1 MTDQV
6 SELTGAEAIAW
17 NLGDLYAGTHDP
29 DLTRDLD
36 ACDTRAE
43 AFSAAYRG
51 KIGTL
56 DAATLLVALQEY
68 EAITELISKIGSFA
82 HLQWSTNTNE
92 PTYGALLQKIT
103 ERSSK
108 IAQAM
113 LFFGLEWIAVPD
125 DRAATLL
132 DDPILAHYRHY
143 LDADRR
149 YRPYVLSEAEE
160 KILAEKEVT
169 GNAAWNRFFDETLSA
184 ARFDLNGQQV
194 SQEQVLKQ
202 LYNPDRTTR
211 QTAAVSM
218 TAGLRGNLRT
228 LTFIY
233 NTVLADKASDDAMR
247 HYPSWISA
255 RNLANKAS
263 DETVQALI
271 DAVTSR
277 YDIVS
282 RYYKLKRQLVGLD
295 ELFDYDRYAPL
306 PFAAAEKFQWEEAR
320 DIVLTAYGRFHPRM
334 AEIASLFFEKRWIDA
349 PVRPGKR
356 GGAYSAGVVPSVH
369 PYVFLNYV
377 GTARDISTLAHE
389 LGHGV
394 HQYLSRGQGMLQA
407 HTPLTTAEMASTFGE
422 KLTFDDLLGRLTD
435 PKARLALLAEK
446 IEQTFNTVFR
456 QISMN
461 RFEDAIHTARRAE
474 GELSS
479 DRISELWLITQRAM
493 FGSSVTL
500 SENYGIWWSYVSHFL
515 HVPGYV
521 YAYSFG
527 ELLVQALFAR
537 YRQEGDAFSTK
548 YLEVLSAG
556 GSDWPHVLLNKVGVD
571 LTDPGFWTQGLS
583 EVETMVAQA
592 ESLAKQIGEPG

>member
-1 MTDQV
+1 MTDLV
-6 SELTGAEAIAW
+6 AELTGAEDVAW
-17 NLGDLYAGTHDP
+17 NLGDLYGGANDP
-29 DLTRDLD
+29 ALIRDLD
-36 ACDTRAE
+36 TCDARAE
-43 AFSAAYRG
+43 AFSVEYRG
-51 KIGTL
+51 KVASL
-56 DAATLLVALQEY
+56 DAALMLVAMQEY
-68 EAITELISKIGSFA
+68 EAISELITKIGAFA
-82 HLQWSTNTNE
+82 QLQWATNTNE

-108 IAQAM
+108 VGQAV
-113 LFFGLEWIAVPD
+113 LFFGLEWIAIPD
-125 DRAATLL
+125 DQAAKLL
-132 DDPILAHYRHY
+132 ASDVLAHFQHY
-143 LDADRR
+143 LEADRR
-149 YRPYVLSEAEE
+149 YRPYVLTEAEE

-169 GNAAWNRFFDETLSA
+169 GASAWNRFFDETLAA
-184 ARFDLNGQQV
+184 ARYELNGQQV
-194 SQEQVLKQ
+194 SQETVLKQ
-202 LYNPDRTTR
+202 LYQPDRTVR
-211 QTAAVSM
+211 QTAAASM
-218 TAGLRGNLRT
+218 TAGLRANLRT
-228 LTFIY
+228 TTFIY
-233 NTVLADKASDDAMR
+233 NTILADKASDDALR
-247 HYPSWISA
+247 KYPSWISG

-263 DETVQALI
+263 DATVQALV

-277 YDIVS
+277 YDIVA
-282 RYYKLKRQLVGLD
+282 RYYTLKGQLLGLG

-306 PFAAAEKFQWEEAR
+306 PFASVEKFHWEDAR

-334 AEIASLFFEKRWIDA
+334 ADIAGMFFDKKWIDA

-356 GGAYSAGVVPSVH
+356 GGAFSAGVTPSAH
-369 PYVFLNYV
+369 PYILLNYL

-435 PKARLALLAEK
+435 PKARLALLASK
-446 IEQTFNTVFR
+446 IEDTFATVFR
-456 QISMN
+456 QISFN
-461 RFEDAIHTARRAE
+461 RFEDAIHTARRTD

-479 DRISELWLITQRAM
+479 ERFSELWLTTQRAM
-493 FGSSVTL
+493 FGSSLTITDD
-500 SENYGIWWSYVSHFL
+500 YGVWWSYISHFL

-537 YRQEGDAFSTK
+537 YRQEGDSFSSK

-571 LTDPGFWTQGLS
+571 LTDLTFWTQGLG
-583 EVETMVAQA
+583 EVETMVSQA
-592 ESLAKQIGEPG
+592 EALAKQITV

>member
-1 MTDQV
+1 MTDHV
-6 SELTGAEAIAW
+6 AELTGAESIAW
-17 NLGDLYAGTHDP
+17 NLGDLYAGTNDP
-29 DLTRDLD
+29 ALTHDLD

-43 AFSAAYRG
+43 AFSVAYRS

-56 DAATLLVALQEY
+56 DAATLLAALQEY
-68 EAITELISKIGSFA
+68 EAITELISKIGAFA

-92 PTYGALLQKIT
+92 PAYGALLQKIT
-103 ERSSK
+103 ERGSK
-108 IAQAM
+108 IGQAM

-125 DRAATLL
+125 SQAAKLL
-132 DDPILAHYRHY
+132 ADPILEHYQHY

-149 YRPYVLSEAEE
+149 YRPHVLTEAEE

-169 GNAAWNRFFDETLSA
+169 GASAWNRFFDETLGA
-184 ARFDLNGQQV
+184 ARYDLNGQKV

-202 LYNPDRTTR
+202 LYNPDRTAR
-211 QTAAVSM
+211 QTAAASM
-218 TAGLRGNLRT
+218 TAGLKDNLRT
-228 LTFIY
+228 LTFVY
-233 NTVLADKASDDAMR
+233 NTILADKASDDTLR
-247 HYPSWISA
+247 KYPSWISA

-263 DETVQALI
+263 DQTVQALI

-282 RYYKLKRQLVGLD
+282 RYYTLKRQLIGLD

-306 PFAAAEKFQWEEAR
+306 PFAAVEKFQWEEAR
-320 DIVLTAYGRFHPRM
+320 NIVLTAYGRFHPRM
-334 AEIASLFFEKRWIDA
+334 AEIAGLFFEKQWIDA

-394 HQYLSRGQGMLQA
+394 HQYLSRSQGMLQA

-435 PKARLALLAEK
+435 PKARLALLAGK
-446 IEQTFNTVFR
+446 IEDTFATVFR

-461 RFEDAIHTARRAE
+461 RFEDAIHTARREE

-479 DRISELWLITQRAM
+479 ERFGELWLTTQRAM

-500 SENYGIWWSYVSHFL
+500 TENYGVWWSYIPHFL

-537 YRQEGDAFSTK
+537 YRQEGDSFSSK
-548 YLEVLSAG
+548 YLDVLSAG

-571 LTDPGFWTQGLS
+571 LTDPGFWTQGLV
-583 EVETMVAQA
+583 EVETMVTQA
-592 ESLAKQIGEPG
+592 EALAKQIGAPG